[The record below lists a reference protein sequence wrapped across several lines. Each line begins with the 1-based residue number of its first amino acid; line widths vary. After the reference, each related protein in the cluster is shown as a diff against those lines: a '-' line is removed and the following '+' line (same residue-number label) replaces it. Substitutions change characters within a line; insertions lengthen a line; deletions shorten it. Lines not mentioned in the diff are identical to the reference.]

1 MPRDDRATGP
11 DAPAVVWFRF
21 DLRLSDN
28 PALTAAANSGRPLVG
43 LYVLDET
50 GHGSRP
56 LGAAAR
62 WWLAGSLRAL
72 QSALARAGVPLIL
85 RRGPATAVISAV
97 LRETGAG
104 LIAWNPRPM
113 PAEQAAD
120 DSVRDIV
127 AAALPH
133 VAIADGQRRTCLLH
147 DPAAVRGRVFTPF
160 WKTLTA
166 KLAPPPPLPVPR
178 LRAGPRIDSD
188 RLADW
193 RLEPTAPDWA
203 GGLRDTWTPG
213 EAGAASRLASF
224 LDGGI
229 EGYATLRDRPDLAHV
244 SMLSPHL
251 RFGEITPGQV
261 WHTVQMALASG
272 RAATADAEK
281 FLSELG
287 WREFAYNLLH
297 HHPDIAA
304 ANLQARFDAFP
315 WQPDDAL
322 LRAWQRG
329 ATGYPIVDAG
339 MRQLWRTG
347 WMHNRV
353 RMVVASFLVKH
364 LLQDWRAGEAWF
376 WDTLVDAD
384 PASNPASWQWVA
396 GCGADAAPY
405 FRIFNPILQGERF
418 DPDGAYV
425 RRFVPELAGLPN
437 AAIHQPWRATP
448 VERAAAGVRLG
459 DTYPAP
465 IVEHTR
471 ARNRALAAFGEI
483 KSNAA

>member
-1 MPRDDRATGP
+1 MPRDNHATNP
-11 DAPAVVWFRF
+11 DGPAVVWFRF

-28 PALTAAANSGRPLVG
+28 PALTAATDSGRPVLG
-43 LYVLDET
+43 LFVQDEA

-72 QSALARAGVPLIL
+72 QAALARVGVPLIL
-85 RRGPATAVISAV
+85 RRGPAAVVIPDV
-97 LRETGAG
+97 LREAGAG
-104 LIAWNPRPM
+104 MIAWNPRPM
-113 PAEQAAD
+113 SAEQAAD
-120 DSVRDIV
+120 DAVRRIV
-127 AAALPH
+127 AETLPH
-133 VAIADGQRRTCLLH
+133 VAIADGLRRTALLH
-147 DPAAVRGRVFTPF
+147 DPAALRGRVFTPF
-160 WKTLTA
+160 WKTVTA
-166 KLAPPPPLPVPR
+166 KLAPPAPLPVPP
-178 LRAGPRIDSD
+178 LRAGLSIASD

-193 RLEPTAPDWA
+193 GLEPTAPDWA
-203 GGLRDTWTPG
+203 GGLRETWTPG
-213 EAGAASRLASF
+213 EAGAAARLADF
-224 LDGGI
+224 LDQGI
-229 EGYATLRDRPDLAHV
+229 AGYATLRDRPDLAHV

-261 WHTVQMALASG
+261 WHTVQTALASG
-272 RAATADAEK
+272 RAAAPDADK

-287 WREFAYNLLH
+287 WREFSQNLLH
-297 HHPDIAA
+297 HHPNLAA
-304 ANLQARFDAFP
+304 ANLQPRFDAFP
-315 WQPDDAL
+315 WRPDDRL

-353 RMVVASFLVKH
+353 RMITASFLVKH

-405 FRIFNPILQGERF
+405 FRIFNPILQGEKF

-425 RRFVPELAGLPN
+425 RRFIPELAGLPS
-437 AAIHQPWRATP
+437 AIIHQPWRASP
-448 VERAAAGVRLG
+448 LERAAAGVRLG

-465 IVEHTR
+465 IVDHAW
-471 ARNRALAAFGEI
+471 ARNRALAAFAEI